1 MKSDNEVQ
9 MRRRKALN
17 KTAKITKT
25 TIIAIITKIS
35 PLPLTKKE
43 EEMKGL

>member
-1 MKSDNEVQ
+1 MKSDNEMQ

-35 PLPLTKKE
+35 PLPLTKKD
-43 EEMKGL
+43 EEMQGL